1 MNKTIQ
7 YTLFVFLFIA
17 TACSSGEKALQK
29 GNYYNAVI
37 KSIDRLRSN
46 PDKSKAQQTLLESY
60 PLAVN
65 WYKNQISSLLHSSD
79 PFKNTKSVGYYQ
91 SLNRMYSEINRCPAA
106 LQLLP
111 NVQSFRREEDMAKQ
125 LAAPECY
132 EAGNRDLAMGTREDA
147 KRAYQLF
154 VKANQFVPNY
164 KDVKEKISEAEYQ
177 ATLKVII
184 EHIPVQSTKY
194 QLSASFFQD
203 QVTQYIFH
211 NIKQKF
217 VRFYTPKQAKL
228 EGLEYPDQVISMRF
242 EDFVVGE
249 THDTDLE
256 REVVSADSV
265 EIGSTKLKNG
275 ETVKV
280 FNKVKAKLHIHRRE
294 VISKGLLSLHIE
306 AYNNQ
311 KLLENKQ
318 LGGKYVW
325 FEEWGHFNG
334 DERALNAEELE
345 ICKQEPILPPAR
357 QDLFVEFTKPIYTQL
372 TAEISRFYRR
382 Y

>member
-7 YTLFVFLFIA
+7 YALFAFILIA

-29 GNYYNAVI
+29 GDYYHAVI

-65 WYKNQISSLLHSSD
+65 WYKNQIAASLQSSD
-79 PFKNTKSVGYYQ
+79 PFKHTKTVGYYQ
-91 SLNRMYSEINRCPAA
+91 SLNSMYNEINRCPAA
-106 LQLLP
+106 LHLLP
-111 NVQSFRREEDMAKQ
+111 NVQLFRQEEDLARQ
-125 LAAPECY
+125 EAAPECY
-132 EAGNRDLAMGTREDA
+132 QAGIQQLAKQTREDA
-147 KRAYQLF
+147 KHAYRLF
-154 VKANQFVPNY
+154 VRANQFVPNY
-164 KDVKEKISEAEYQ
+164 KDVKEKIREAEYQ

-184 EHIPVQSTKY
+184 EHIPIQSTKY
-194 QLSASFFQD
+194 QLSAAFFQD

-228 EGLEYPDQVISMRF
+228 EGLEYPDQVIAMRF

-249 THDTDLE
+249 THDTDIE
-256 REVVSADSV
+256 REVISTDSV
-265 EIGSTKLKNG
+265 EVGSTTLKNG
-275 ETVKV
+275 EKVKV

-294 VISKGLLSLHIE
+294 VISKGLLSLQIE
-306 AYNNQ
+306 EYSNQ

-318 LGGKYVW
+318 MGGKYVW

-334 DERALNAEELE
+334 DERALTNEELE

-372 TAEISRFYRR
+372 TAEISRFYKR